1 MREKRAV
8 FFSAQTVSLHLHH
21 PWTFKLLRLKECLFL
36 WQQVGGCF
44 QSLSHVFAVNR
55 SVRLEALRYCLQEL
69 QQVQGHSQAAG
80 WKCGLAVMR
89 NATGCV
95 CAIRAKRHQQE
106 CYWRRYLR
114 ADGPDEPYRR
124 CVGRLKWCLG
134 TARKE
139 RRSPRLQLSSAY
151 RQSLM
156 SVTLMCSRRRQRM
169 FLRRVLLFWSP
180 NLCRFQRKKASF
192 CHQGLFSLLNANSAK
207 RQPLPAHCGLIVC
220 VIAFPST
227 LCLYTYD

>member
-1 MREKRAV
+1 MNVEIVTSKRKL
-8 FFSAQTVSLHLHH
+8 VSLAAG
-21 PWTFKLLRLKECLFL
+21 RR
-36 WQQVGGCF
+36 V
-44 QSLSHVFAVNR
+44 LSISVSRFAVNR
-55 SVRLEALRYCLQEL
+55 SVRLGAFRYCLQEL
-69 QQVQGHSQAAG
+69 QQVQGRSQAAG
-80 WKCGLAVMR
+80 WKRGLAVMR
-89 NATGCV
+89 NATGDV
-95 CAIRAKRHQQE
+95 CEIRAKRDQQE

-134 TARKE
+134 TARKL
-139 RRSPRLQLSSAY
+139 RLSSAY

-156 SVTLMCSRRRQRM
+156 SVTLMCSRRRRQQRPRM

-192 CHQGLFSLLNANSAK
+192 CVRGLFSLLNANSAQ

-220 VIAFPST
+220 VIAFPPT